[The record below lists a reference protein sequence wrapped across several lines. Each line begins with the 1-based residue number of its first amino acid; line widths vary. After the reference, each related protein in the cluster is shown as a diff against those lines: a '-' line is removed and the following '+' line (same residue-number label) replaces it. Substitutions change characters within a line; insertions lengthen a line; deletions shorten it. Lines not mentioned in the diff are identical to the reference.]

1 MTGFDWAIVA
11 VVLISALL
19 AAAQGFFFEIFL
31 LCGAAIGYLVAAWQY
46 HRVAMWLMQFVS
58 AAWVADAAGFLAIFF
73 SAILLAGIAG
83 RICRWMF
90 KEAGLQ
96 WFDRMLG
103 AAFGLVRGIA
113 MVTVVIMG
121 LAAFSP
127 GSRMLA
133 RSQLSGYFLVLGRG
147 ASWLGPR
154 ELRVRL
160 REGILRLQQLTG
172 ELPNENPAAARR

>member
-11 VVLISALL
+11 VVTIWSVL

-31 LCGAAIGYLVAAWQY
+31 LCGAAVGYVAAAWQY
-46 HRVAMWLMQFVS
+46 HRMAMWLMQFVS
-58 AAWVADAAGFLAIFF
+58 AAWVADAAGFLTIFF

-96 WFDRMLG
+96 WFDRILG

-147 ASWLGPR
+147 ASWLGPQ
-154 ELRVRL
+154 ELRIRL
-160 REGILRLQQLTG
+160 RQGIGRLQQLTG
-172 ELPNENPAAARR
+172 EPPVSNVGAARP

>member
-31 LCGAAIGYLVAAWQY
+31 LCGAVVGYLLAAWQY

-58 AAWVADAAGFLAIFF
+58 AAWVADAAGFLTIFF

-96 WFDRMLG
+96 WFDRILG

-147 ASWLGPR
+147 ASWLGPQ
-154 ELRVRL
+154 ELRIRL
-160 REGILRLQQLTG
+160 RQGIDRLKQLTG
-172 ELPNENPAAARR
+172 ELLDGKAGEVQP

>member
-1 MTGFDWAIVA
+1 MTGFDWAIAA
-11 VVLISALL
+11 VVLASVLT

-31 LCGAAIGYLVAAWQY
+31 LCGAAVGYELAAWQY
-46 HRVAMWLMQFVS
+46 HRMEVWLLQFVS
-58 AAWVADAAGFLAIFF
+58 AAWVADAAGFLTIFF
-73 SAILLAGIAG
+73 GTILLAGIAG

-96 WFDRMLG
+96 WFDRVLG

-113 MVTVVIMG
+113 VVTVVVMG

-133 RSQLSGYFLVLGRG
+133 RSQLSGYFLILGRG

-154 ELRVRL
+154 ELRARL
-160 REGILRLQQLTG
+160 WQGIDRLQQLAG
-172 ELPNENPAAARR
+172 EAPVNAAGNGR

>member
-1 MTGFDWAIVA
+1 WVIVA
-11 VVLISALL
+11 AVAISVLT

-31 LCGAAIGYLVAAWQY
+31 LCGAAVGYELAAWQY
-46 HRVAMWLMQFVS
+46 HRVAVWFLQFVS
-58 AAWVADAAGFLAIFF
+58 AAWIADAAGFLTIFF
-73 SAILLAGIAG
+73 GCILLAGVAG

-96 WFDRMLG
+96 WFDRVLG

-113 MVTVVIMG
+113 MVTVVVMG
-121 LAAFSP
+121 VAAFSP

-133 RSQLSGYFLVLGRG
+133 QSQLSGYFLILGRG

-154 ELRVRL
+154 ELRTRL
-160 REGILRLQQLTG
+160 WQGIDRLQQLAADQ
-172 ELPNENPAAARR
+172 PANAANKGQP